1 MVGNTSFSP
10 KLWSIGLAVFSQPSW
25 FRGIGVIILS
35 IWKTLVACLYI
46 FANNLHFMTWF
57 YHSHSCH
64 LLQDS
69 AKCPGFCQILQHR
82 MGLGHHEVVLAPGY
96 HRVVAFCLIF
106 PGQVVFCEV
115 SRGLRIPIK
124 LKLFQQKS
132 LNCISFFF

>member
-1 MVGNTSFSP
+1 MNVTILESLFC
-10 KLWSIGLAVFSQPSW
+10 LIRMSIQK
-25 FRGIGVIILS
+25 ILV
-35 IWKTLVACLYI
+35 TCCQI

-57 YHSHSCH
+57 YHSLSCH
-64 LLQDS
+64 LPQDS
-69 AKCPGFCQILQHR
+69 PKCPGFCQILQHR
-82 MGLGHHEVVLAPGY
+82 MGFGYHEVVPVPSY

-132 LNCISFFF
+132 LNCICFFLLKF